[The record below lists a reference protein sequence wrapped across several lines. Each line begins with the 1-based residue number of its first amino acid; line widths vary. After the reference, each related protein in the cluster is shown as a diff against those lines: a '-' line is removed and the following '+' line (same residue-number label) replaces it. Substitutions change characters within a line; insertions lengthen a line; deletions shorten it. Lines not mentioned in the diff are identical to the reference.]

1 MRKDFKKKTKSG
13 AGSAVTLVLT
23 TEKKEAIL
31 NELGLC
37 WDVVTID
44 AEIGDAITAEM
55 RADNANLLTAALITK
70 TSSIT

>member
-1 MRKDFKKKTKSG
+1 MPKDFKKKSKSG
-13 AGSAVTLVLT
+13 AGSVITVVLT
-23 TEKKEAIL
+23 NEQKETIL

-55 RADNANLLTAALITK
+55 RADNANLLLAAAIKK
-70 TSSIT
+70 T